1 MKRNQDTHKE
11 CRDVGG
17 CGPDCPWCAY
27 PSTRKD
33 DAMTVAEL
41 IEALSK
47 LPPGQPV
54 YRYANWLV
62 EEVHQERSTPE
73 TGDGKPCVTL
83 Y

>member
-1 MKRNQDTHKE
+1 MSDKTSSGHEE

-27 PSTRKD
+27 P
-33 DAMTVAEL
+33 AMTVAEL

-47 LPPGQPV
+47 LPPDQLV

-62 EEVHQERSTPE
+62 EEVRQESSTPE